1 MNKKWVLVIGL
12 SLVVPVIVL
21 SGCTREQVTL
31 ESVNLNNQQEGIW
44 VTGKGKVAAVPDV
57 ALLRLGIEA
66 QETTVAQAQS
76 EATEAM
82 GKVMA
87 ALIGNGVAEKDI
99 QTQYFSIRQVTRW
112 NDTREEEVVIGYRVR
127 NTVNTK
133 IRDIETVGVIIDAV
147 ALAGGDLTRI
157 DSINFSID
165 DPSVYYEEARDKAM
179 ADAQAKARH
188 LAELAGVKLGKPT
201 YIAEGIQVPPTIYPR
216 AEFDIIPAPAP
227 APVIEMP
234 PISPGETEIIL
245 TVQVAYVI
253 TD

>member
-1 MNKKWVLVIGL
+1 MNKKWLLVIGL
-12 SLVVPVIVL
+12 SLVVPVIAL
-21 SGCTREQVTL
+21 SGCTRGQVTL
-31 ESVNLNNQQEGIW
+31 ESANLNNQQTGIW
-44 VTGKGKVAAVPDV
+44 VSGEGKVTAVPDV
-57 ALLRLGIEA
+57 AILRLGIEA

-87 ALIGNGVAEKDI
+87 ALTGNGVAEKDI

-112 NDTREEEVVIGYRVR
+112 NDTREEEVVIGYQVR
-127 NTVNTK
+127 NTVSAK
-133 IRDIETVGVIIDAV
+133 IRDIETAGAIIDAV
-147 ALAGGDLTRI
+147 AAAAGDLTRI
-157 DSINFSID
+157 DSISFSVD

-179 ADAQAKARH
+179 ADAQAKAGQ

-201 YIAEGIQVPPTIYPR
+201 YITEGIQVPPTIYPR
-216 AEFDIIPAPAP
+216 AEFNVMPAPAP
-227 APVIEMP
+227 APAIP

-245 TVQVAYVI
+245 SVQVAYAI